1 MLTPIQKEF
10 AKNGLKFAH
19 PNVTVYLSP
28 DPVPAKTDPPEA
40 IGATTPKVIEE
51 KQLSGGGAEA
61 VILAEEDL
69 YNDIYNTVPS
79 SKAIGTCPFILRI
92 CHPLVIN

>member
-28 DPVPAKTDPPEA
+28 DPVPTKTDPPEA
-40 IGATTPKVIEE
+40 IGATTPEVIEE

-61 VILAEEDL
+61 VILAEEVL
-69 YNDIYNTVPS
+69 YND
-79 SKAIGTCPFILRI
+79 TCIIPKYQKS
-92 CHPLVIN
+92 

>member
-1 MLTPIQKEF
+1 MLTPIQKEY

-40 IGATTPKVIEE
+40 IGATTPEVIQE

-61 VILAEEDL
+61 VILAEEVL
-69 YNDIYNTVPS
+69 YNDTCIIRNTYEIS
-79 SKAIGTCPFILRI
+79 Q
-92 CHPLVIN
+92 

>member
-40 IGATTPKVIEE
+40 IGATTPEVIEE
-51 KQLSGGGAEA
+51 NNCPAA
-61 VILAEEDL
+61 DILVL
-69 YNDIYNTVPS
+69 VKNDE
-79 SKAIGTCPFILRI
+79 
-92 CHPLVIN
+92 CHYIRKTGLTSRYCGLI

>member
-28 DPVPAKTDPPEA
+28 GPVPAKTDPPEA
-40 IGATTPKVIEE
+40 IRATTPEVIEE

-61 VILAEEDL
+61 VILAEEVL
-69 YNDIYNTVPS
+69 YND
-79 SKAIGTCPFILRI
+79 TCIILKY
-92 CHPLVIN
+92 